1 VRARQAMVAESVVVV
16 RTLVQKAP
24 ERHVR
29 IMRQLARL
37 LDRIR
42 VPTARASVV
51 WMVGAYH
58 ELMPKVGPDT
68 LRVLAAGFR
77 SEVSQVRRGLLSL
90 SLPRSLARSLTHS
103 HTLSISISNSNS
115 IFHPLDP
122 PSLGPSVPLF
132 LSPTPPCITPVRAL
146 LWSKDVWKR
155 M

>member
-1 VRARQAMVAESVVVV
+1 MVAESVVVV

-90 SLPRSLARSLTHS
+90 FPSLARSLARSLTR
-103 HTLSISISNSNS
+103 TLSL
-115 IFHPLDP
+115 HLHLQLQLD
-122 PSLGPSVPLF
+122 
-132 LSPTPPCITPVRAL
+132 LSPSRSSFPRSLCPSIPFSHSPLHHPRPCPIV
-146 LWSKDVWKR
+146 V
-155 M
+155 

>member
-1 VRARQAMVAESVVVV
+1 MVAESVVVV

-90 SLPRSLARSLTHS
+90 FPSLAHSLARSLARLLAHS
-103 HTLSISISNSNS
+103 LSISISNSK
-115 IFHPLDP
+115 LD
-122 PSLGPSVPLF
+122 
-132 LSPTPPCITPVRAL
+132 LSPSRSSFPRSLCPSIPFSHSPLHHPRPCPIV
-146 LWSKDVWKR
+146 V
-155 M
+155 